1 MTVSEKRSFR
11 VPPLADDSLDSL
23 GTVRSS
29 CELGF
34 DRTRRRRHRTLPHDR
49 PPSTFAARDDVQ
61 HSLCSNPLRQNPG
74 KLLPLRSD
82 TGKLRLSRRRCEWSS
97 LIAPVFNYHR
107 RAHANPDHRVTQ
119 VHVGL
124 RQVVFI
130 YEKTAPEPYAP
141 TSTVARDTNES
152 SLDWVRV
159 TPDEVSYVRAV
170 FPEIRVIQFHHV
182 GRRRYLGRRKS
193 HDRRLSLRLQGR
205 EGRRE
210 RSGVRFRLHEVTRSL
225 VEKLAVDHSALVL
238 EDLKGLPRPQRR
250 SPSRSR
256 SALRSR
262 SFRRRLASWPQG
274 ELHRQLAYTTQD
286 RGVPIVWVSPYLTSR
301 TRPKCGEV

>member
-1 MTVSEKRSFR
+1 MVPVSNHH
-11 VPPLADDSLDSL
+11 
-23 GTVRSS
+23 
-29 CELGF
+29 
-34 DRTRRRRHRTLPHDR
+34 RRILM
-49 PPSTFAARDDVQ
+49 
-61 HSLCSNPLRQNPG
+61 NPG
-74 KLLPLRSD
+74 N
-82 TGKLRLSRRRCEWSS
+82 RL
-97 LIAPVFNYHR
+97 
-107 RAHANPDHRVTQ
+107 TQ

-130 YEKTAPEPYAP
+130 YENAPPEPYGP
-141 TSTVARDTNES
+141 TSIVALDTNES
-152 SLDWVRV
+152 SLDGVRV
-159 TPDEVSYVRAV
+159 VPDGVTYVRAV
-170 FPEIRVIQFHHV
+170 FPESRGIQFRHV
-182 GRRRYLGRRKS
+182 GRRRYLGRRKP
-193 HDRRLSLRLQGR
+193 HDRRLSRQLLGR
-205 EGRRE
+205 DGRRE
-210 RSGVRFRLHEVTRSL
+210 RNRVRSRLHEMTRSII
-225 VEKLAVDHSALVL
+225 EKLAADHSALVL